1 MTSGAKAQTGVV
13 KTSVVTLAGDATGPS
28 NANTVAKINGSPL
41 GTTTGATTGYV
52 LTWNGSAWAPAAV
65 AASSVTMG
73 GDVTG
78 NSTTSTVAKI
88 QGSAVA
94 ATAPTSNQV
103 LQWNGTAWTPT
114 TLSSAGVTSFN
125 TRTGAVVPAN
135 ADYLAVASGGLTG
148 AVAATRF
155 VGGTTNG
162 APTAGTFAVGDFIVD
177 QTASIW
183 VCTTA
188 GTPGT
193 WATTISNHMTLR
205 SATATAKYNEITL
218 FTGSTASQTIS
229 APASPI
235 DSVCWSI
242 INNSSVNVTLGFSA
256 NAMYVLGANTSVTT
270 YTVTPGSA
278 YSFVNYNGGNWY
290 MTSTNDLTNGT
301 GVLPTTNGGTGLS
314 TIGTAGQVL
323 TVNSGATG
331 LQYSTPTTS
340 VTMGGDVT
348 GNSATSTVAKINGTT
363 LGTLS
368 GATSG
373 QALAWNGSSWVPTT
387 ISGPTGTQVS
397 SYITSSVT
405 WSSGNQT
412 VTSVNITAGTWLIN
426 WIGMA
431 SLTASGQIVTI
442 GINDTTNTVLLQ
454 GGSFRS
460 TSLMFN
466 TISGAYV
473 YTVAS
478 TTNVA
483 LYFRANNALVSL
495 SNVELGFSAAP
506 NATGLVAVKIA

>member
-13 KTSVVTLAGDATGPS
+13 KTSVVTLSGDATGPS

-52 LTWNGSAWAPAAV
+52 LTWNGSAWVPAA
-65 AASSVTMG
+65 
-73 GDVTG
+73 
-78 NSTTSTVAKI
+78 
-88 QGSAVA
+88 
-94 ATAPTSNQV
+94 
-103 LQWNGTAWTPT
+103 
-114 TLSSAGVTSFN
+114 
-125 TRTGAVVPAN
+125 
-135 ADYLAVASGGLTG
+135 
-148 AVAATRF
+148 
-155 VGGTTNG
+155 
-162 APTAGTFAVGDFIVD
+162 
-177 QTASIW
+177 
-183 VCTTA
+183 
-188 GTPGT
+188 
-193 WATTISNHMTLR
+193 
-205 SATATAKYNEITL
+205 
-218 FTGSTASQTIS
+218 IS
-229 APASPI
+229 AS
-235 DSVCWSI
+235 
-242 INNSSVNVTLGFSA
+242 
-256 NAMYVLGANTSVTT
+256 
-270 YTVTPGSA
+270 
-278 YSFVNYNGGNWY
+278 
-290 MTSTNDLTNGT
+290 
-301 GVLPTTNGGTGLS
+301 
-314 TIGTAGQVL
+314 
-323 TVNSGATG
+323 
-331 LQYSTPTTS
+331 S

-431 SLTASGQIVTI
+431 SFTASGQIVTI

-460 TSLMFN
+460 TALMFN

-483 LYFRANNALVSL
+483 LYFRANSALVSL